1 MATSGTT
8 TIEKQ
13 AKQYNDF
20 CKYVLLD
27 TSLAQCTKSF
37 NYKTTREIQDEYGL
51 ACAKIFRLMYVMYQK
66 GGRTFKGKA
75 YKSLWVQDK
84 DNIIVFQALHHLYK
98 DKPITGKQMLQ
109 MMEEKGC
116 VAKER
121 VKFWD
126 DNFETYEAHIFGG
139 LDLTEAKRVKKL
151 LANREGYAEVK
162 KRRESLR

>member
-1 MATSGTT
+1 MTTSGTT
-8 TIEKQ
+8 SIEKQ
-13 AKQYNDF
+13 TLQYNDF

-51 ACAKIFRLMYVMYQK
+51 ACSKIFKLMYVMYQR
-66 GGRTFKGKA
+66 GGRTFKGRP
-75 YKSLWVQDK
+75 YRSLWVQDK
-84 DNIIVFQALHHLYK
+84 DNIAVFQDLHHKHKGQL
-98 DKPITGKQMLQ
+98 ITGKQMLQ
-109 MMEEKGC
+109 LMEEKGC

-126 DNFETYEAHIFGG
+126 DLFDTYEAHIFGG
-139 LDLTEAKRVKKL
+139 SDLVEAKRIKKL
-151 LANREGYAEVK
+151 IANREGYVEIK